1 MYFKHPLVITP
12 IKKLSCTICVPGD
25 KSISHRAV
33 ILGSL
38 AKGTTSITGFLKSED
53 CMRTVEIFRQLGVD
67 IVESENEVVITSD
80 GLHGLK
86 ESKGDLYA
94 GNSGTTMRLMLGVLA
109 GQKFTS
115 RITGDN
121 SLCKRP
127 MRRVIRPLREMGAK
141 ITGRVKNYDEYAPI
155 TISGGQLSGIEHKS
169 VLVASA
175 QVKSAILLAG
185 LYAKGETSV
194 LEFSKSR
201 DHTERMLKH
210 FGVNLEIEGK
220 LGEGF
225 GVSIDGVS
233 QLKAKDIVIPGD
245 ISSAAFFIVAAS
257 CLEGSEILI
266 KNIGVNPTRRG
277 IIKVMQDMEANIEL
291 KNEKTISGEP
301 RADIL
306 VKSSRLKGINIEPYQ
321 IPGIIDEIPIIAVA
335 AAFAKGKTVIK
346 GVSELKVKESNR
358 LKAIDYLFH
367 YFGMELDDCSSESLI
382 IPGDQGQN
390 MKPNPKTVC
399 NSLGDHR
406 IAMTG
411 IIMGLMI
418 KEKTEKARI
427 FDTDC
432 INTSFPDFIEIL
444 KQVTPEG
451 TIKVEK

>member
-1 MYFKHPLVITP
+1 MYSAIVKPVN
-12 IKKLSCTICVPGD
+12 KLSGTIYVPGD

-38 AKGTTSITGFLKSED
+38 AKGTTRITGFLESED

-67 IVESENEVVITSD
+67 IAVSGKNEVVITSK

-86 ESKGDLYA
+86 EPKEDLYA

-115 RITGDN
+115 RITGDD

-127 MRRVIRPLREMGAK
+127 MRRVTDPLRKMGAK
-141 ITGRVKNYDEYAPI
+141 ITGKVKNYDEYAPFVV
-155 TISGGQLSGIEHKS
+155 SGGDLLGREHKS

-185 LYAKGETSV
+185 LYANEETSV
-194 LEFSKSR
+194 IEPFKSR
-201 DHTERMLKH
+201 DHTERMLEYLGADLK
-210 FGVNLEIEGK
+210 VEGNK
-220 LGEGF
+220 
-225 GVSIDGVS
+225 VSIKGRGHLVS
-233 QLKAKDIVIPGD
+233 KDIVIPGD
-245 ISSAAFFIVAAS
+245 ISSAAFFIVATS
-257 CLEGSEILI
+257 CLKGSEIVI
-266 KNIGVNPTRRG
+266 RNVGVNPTRTG
-277 IIKVMQDMEANIEL
+277 IIDVMRRMGADIEL
-291 KNEKTISGEP
+291 RNEKTISGEP

-306 VKSSRLKGINIEPYQ
+306 VKSSKLKGITIEPDQ
-321 IPGIIDEIPIIAVA
+321 IPRIIDEIPIIAVA
-335 AAFAKGKTVIK
+335 AARARGETVIK

-358 LKAIDYLFH
+358 LMAIHDLFH
-367 YFGMELDDCSSESLI
+367 YFEMKLNDCSSKRLV
-382 IPGDQGQN
+382 IPGEQD
-390 MKPNPKTVC
+390 MKPQTFSGAVC

-411 IIMGLMI
+411 IIMGLMA
-418 KEKTEKARI
+418 KGKTEKAKI

-432 INTSFPDFIEIL
+432 INTSFPNFIEIL
-444 KQVTPEG
+444 KKMIPEG

>member
-1 MYFKHPLVITP
+1 MRSIIVKPVN
-12 IKKLSCTICVPGD
+12 KLSGTICVPGD

-38 AKGTTSITGFLKSED
+38 AKGTTRVTGFLESED
-53 CMRTVEIFRQLGVD
+53 CMRTVKIFRQLGVD
-67 IVESENEVVITSD
+67 IVVSGNEVVITSG

-86 ESKGDLYA
+86 EPKGDLYA

-115 RITGDN
+115 RITGDD

-127 MRRVIRPLREMGAK
+127 MQRITEPLRGMGAK
-141 ITGRVKNYDEYAPI
+141 ITGTVKNDGEYAPI
-155 TISGGQLSGIEHKS
+155 VVSGGDLSGIDHKS

-201 DHTERMLKH
+201 DHTERMLKY
-210 FGVNLEIEGK
+210 FGSDLKVDENKVSIN
-220 LGEGF
+220 GEGHLM
-225 GVSIDGVS
+225 S
-233 QLKAKDIVIPGD
+233 KDIVVPGD
-245 ISSAAFFIVAAS
+245 ISSAAFFMVAAS
-257 CLEGSEILI
+257 CLEGSEVTI
-266 KNIGVNPTRRG
+266 KNVGVNPTRTG
-277 IIKVMQDMEANIEL
+277 IIDVMKDMKANIEL
-291 KNEKTISGEP
+291 KNEKTISEEP

-306 VKSSRLKGINIEPYQ
+306 VKSSRLKGITIEPSE
-321 IPGIIDEIPIIAVA
+321 IPRIIDEIPIIAVA
-335 AAFAKGKTVIK
+335 AAFAQGETIIK

-358 LKAIDYLFH
+358 LMAIRDLFH
-367 YFGMELDDCSSESLI
+367 YFEMRLNDCSSKRLV
-382 IPGDQGQN
+382 IPGDQDT
-390 MKPNPKTVC
+390 KPKTFPGAVC

-411 IIMGLMI
+411 IIMGLMAKGETI
-418 KEKTEKARI
+418 VY
-427 FDTDC
+427 DTDC
-432 INTSFPDFIEIL
+432 INTSFPNFIEIL
-444 KQVTPEG
+444 KEVTPEG

>member
-1 MYFKHPLVITP
+1 MYKPPLIITP

-38 AKGTTSITGFLKSED
+38 AKGTTKITGFLKSED

-67 IVESENEVVITSD
+67 ISMVGNEIVITSN

-86 ESKGDLYA
+86 EPKEDLYA

-109 GQKFTS
+109 GQKFTA
-115 RITGDN
+115 RITGDD

-127 MRRVIRPLREMGAK
+127 MQRVTEPLRRMGAK
-141 ITGRVKNYDEYAPI
+141 ITGTVKSDNEYAPV
-155 TISGGQLSGIEHKS
+155 TISGEQLSQKRITPS
-169 VLVASA
+169 LIPSA

-185 LYAKGETSV
+185 LYAKGKTSV

-201 DHTERMLKH
+201 DHTERMLKY
-210 FGVNLEIEGK
+210 FGVNLEIEGEI
-220 LGEGF
+220 GEGYK
-225 GVSIDGVS
+225 VSIDGHS
-233 QLKAKDIVIPGD
+233 QLKSKDIVIPGD

-257 CLEGSEILI
+257 CLKDSKILI
-266 KNIGVNPTRRG
+266 KNVGVNPTRTG
-277 IIKVMQDMEANIEL
+277 IIDVMEGMEANIEL

-306 VKSSRLKGINIEPYQ
+306 VKSSRLKGTTIEPNE
-321 IPGIIDEIPIIAVA
+321 IPRIIDEIPIIAVA

-358 LKAIDYLFH
+358 LMAIDNLFH
-367 YFGMELDDCSSESLI
+367 YFGMELNDCSSESLV
-382 IPGDQGQN
+382 IPGDQVKN
-390 MKPNPKTVC
+390 MKSKLFAF

-411 IIMGLMI
+411 IIMGLMAKGETKI
-418 KEKTEKARI
+418 G
-427 FDTDC
+427 DTDC
-432 INTSFPDFIEIL
+432 INTSFPDFIKTL
-444 KQVTPEG
+444 KKMTSEG